1 MQLRSDF
8 GVSTTIEIMSAMK
21 LNIQWLEFV
30 KATPVSVPMARSAML
45 ARLGVEPASHR
56 CPCCDS
62 PVYSRRLKVCGVCGN
77 ELPREV
83 LFTLDETERVDALLK
98 AERERHRRWLRR
110 GAA

>member
-1 MQLRSDF
+1 MQLRSDS

-30 KATPVSVPMARSAML
+30 KAQPVSVPTVQSTML
-45 ARLGVEPASHR
+45 ARLGVEPAAHR
-56 CPCCDS
+56 CPCCNS

-83 LFTLDETERVDALLK
+83 LFTIDEAERVDALMK
-98 AERERHRRWLRR
+98 SERERHRRWLRR
-110 GAA
+110 SAA